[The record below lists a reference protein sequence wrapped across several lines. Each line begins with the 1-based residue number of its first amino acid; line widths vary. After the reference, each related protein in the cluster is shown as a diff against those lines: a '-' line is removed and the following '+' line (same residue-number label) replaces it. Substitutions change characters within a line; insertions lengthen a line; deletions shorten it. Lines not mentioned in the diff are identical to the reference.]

1 MAMPDP
7 RRTSNPHDSRVS
19 SPADD
24 LADVWEVLDTLPPAK
39 PANDLTATTVE
50 LVAVNVANA
59 LQPRGKAQPRWTD
72 RLVPLAIVLGGLVVG
87 MAAGRI
93 SAPDPDARILERLP
107 VIEHLGLL
115 QELGSVEFLETLAE
129 QMQEGQANPPR
140 WLRVVRDPASLRGEA
155 QEFDATLGA
164 LRGELAANDSSSA
177 TLERRR
183 NRVESL
189 TTAELAALEKSA
201 ATFEALTPVDRR
213 ELERLATLL
222 ADPKQSRLQEAA
234 KLWHVIVA
242 AINPA
247 FRRNIVDMP
256 SAERIEWLARSAGRF
271 DPRVPSGPRDDER
284 AGDRKP
290 PGPRRDG
297 PDERN
302 RPGNWPPS
310 FQRPPSPPAN
320 GEPPQR
326 PPPQGPSFKAPREPR
341 SDAPQG
347 VPPEMRAPPR

>member
-1 MAMPDP
+1 MRDP
-7 RRTSNPHDSRVS
+7 GRTTNPRDSRVS

-50 LVAVNVANA
+50 LVAANVANA
-59 LQPRGKAQPRWTD
+59 MQPRGKAEPRWSD
-72 RLVPLAIVLGGLVVG
+72 RLVPLAIILGGLVVG
-87 MAAGRI
+87 LVAGRI

-115 QELGSVEFLETLAE
+115 QELGSVEFLDMLAE
-129 QMQEGQANPPR
+129 QMEEGQANPPR
-140 WLRVVRDPASLRGEA
+140 WLRIVRDPAGLRGEA
-155 QEFDATLGA
+155 QEFEAALGA
-164 LRGELAANDSSSA
+164 IRADLDVNDSYQA
-177 TLERRR
+177 KLESRRK
-183 NRVESL
+183 RVASL
-189 TTAELAALEKSA
+189 PTADLAALEKSA

-213 ELERLATLL
+213 ELERLAAIL
-222 ADPKQSRLQEAA
+222 ADPDQAPLQEAA

-256 SAERIEWLARSAGRF
+256 SEERIEWLARSAGRFF

-302 RPGNWPPS
+302 RPGTWPPP
-310 FQRPPSPPAN
+310 FQRPLSPPAN
-320 GEPPQR
+320 GEPAKPQ
-326 PPPQGPSFKAPREPR
+326 PPPGPSFKAPREPR
-341 SDAPQG
+341 SVAPQG
-347 VPPEMRAPPR
+347 VPPEMRPPPR